1 MLLISGVFRLSP
13 KDEVK
18 TAAKP
23 KDEVKADMKQE
34 KSALERKA
42 DALEKAGG
50 DPAKVAE
57 LRHQAPAVRT
67 QALKSTAEQSP
78 SSAPTVRDD
87 EEYAEKKA
95 AEAEKV
101 SEEDIARG
109 KAHPGKNLAAT
120 RGQLGG

>member
-1 MLLISGVFRLSP
+1 MAEAK
-13 KDEVK
+13 KDEVM
-18 TAAKP
+18 
-23 KDEVKADMKQE
+23 ADVKQE

-78 SSAPTVRDD
+78 SSAPTVKDD

-101 SEEDIARG
+101 PEADIAKG